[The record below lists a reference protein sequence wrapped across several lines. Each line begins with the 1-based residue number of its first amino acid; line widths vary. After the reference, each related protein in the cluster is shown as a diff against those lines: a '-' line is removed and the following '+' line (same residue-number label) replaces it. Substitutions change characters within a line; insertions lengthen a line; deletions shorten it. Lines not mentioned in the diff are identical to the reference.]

1 MALSCLHRSSM
12 LGTFEKLRPLL
23 LFRGIFT
30 FFRSCLLFLHGTTH
44 FSNPSFSISRDPVEM
59 CFSEDLRS
67 NLISHTLSFFQQE
80 GMKYEKE
87 KNVEM
92 LF

>member
-1 MALSCLHRSSM
+1 MALSCLRRSSI

-30 FFRSCLLFLHGTTH
+30 FFRSGLLFLHGTTH
-44 FSNPSFSISRDPVEM
+44 FSNVSFSIPRDPWEM
-59 CFSEDLRS
+59 CFSENLRS
-67 NLISHTLSFFQQE
+67 KLISHTLSFFQQE
-80 GMKYEKE
+80 GMEYEKE
-87 KNVEM
+87 KNVET